1 MKKNL
6 FILAA
11 TAAALASCSNDV
23 TTAVNTTLNAPQEIT
38 FRTTADRMTRAADIT
53 SAADLKSINV
63 YAFQTGTTATPYI
76 NNVTFTGPTTYI
88 STPTQNWPAYNLD
101 FYAWSANSV
110 AHGDA
115 SSQVSTTAYNSYVVT
130 PSTTATTQADFIYA
144 TASNKGAADNAGN
157 VALAFTHK
165 ESRILVK
172 VKNTNSSLSFSVTGW
187 KLGFMVPNA
196 TFNGTTWTSPGT
208 ASASTIYTSDFSTAA
223 QAIAYHATNTTE
235 LTGSQIMIPQ
245 GVTPVS
251 AYASTSD
258 GAAVN
263 GAYIGIQYTA
273 STVSPVSEYQA
284 QTWGIWKIPAIT
296 WEAGK
301 QYTYIIDL
309 AQGGY
314 LETNKASTDE
324 NLDPIFV
331 NTEIKFAGVTIT
343 DWVTDLNGNS
353 TDDDDISATM

>member
-6 FILAA
+6 FILAV

-23 TTAVNTTLNAPQEIT
+23 TTAVNKTLNVPQEIT
-38 FRTTADRMTRAADIT
+38 FRSTTDGMTRAADIT

-63 YAFQTGTTATPYI
+63 YAFQTGTTASPYI
-76 NNVTFTGPTTYI
+76 SNITFTGPTTYT
-88 STPTQNWPAYNLD
+88 SSPTYNWPVYNLD
-101 FYAWSANSV
+101 FYAWSANSDS
-110 AHGDA
+110 HGDA
-115 SSQVSTTAYNSYVVT
+115 SSQVSTTVYNSYVVT
-130 PSTTATTQADFIYA
+130 PSTTAAEQADFIYA
-144 TASNKGAADNAGN
+144 AKSNVGSAGNAGG
-157 VALAFTHK
+157 VALAFEHK

-196 TFNGTTWTSPGT
+196 TFNGSTWGSLGT
-208 ASASTIYTSDFSTAA
+208 ASASTVYTSDFSSAA
-223 QAIAYHATNTTE
+223 QDITYHATNTTE

-245 GVTPVS
+245 TVTPVS
-251 AYASTSD
+251 TYASSSN

-263 GAYIGIQYTA
+263 GAYIGIEYTA
-273 STVSPVSEYQA
+273 TLTPSTEYQA
-284 QTWGIWKIPAIT
+284 KTWGIWKIPAIT

-314 LETNKASTDE
+314 YETNQASTDE

-331 NTEIKFAGVTIT
+331 NTEIKFANVTIT
-343 DWVTDLNGNS
+343 NWVT
-353 TDDDDISATM
+353 TEDISASM

>member
-38 FRTTADRMTRAADIT
+38 FRTTADRMTRASDIT
-53 SAADLKSINV
+53 SASDLKSINV
-63 YAFQTGTTATPYI
+63 YAFQTSTTATAYI

-88 STPTQNWPAYNLD
+88 SSPTYNWPVYNLD

-110 AHGDA
+110 ANGNAND
-115 SSQVSTTAYNSYVVT
+115 QVNTTAYNSYTVT
-130 PSTTATTQADFIYA
+130 PSTTAASQADFIYA
-144 TASNKGAADNAGN
+144 TASNVGAAGSASG

-172 VKNTNSSLSFSVTGW
+172 VKNTNSDLSFSVKGW
-187 KLGFMVPNA
+187 KLGYMVPNA
-196 TFNGTTWTSPGT
+196 TFNGTAWVSSGT
-208 ASASTIYTSDFSTAA
+208 ATATTIYTSDFSTAA
-223 QAIAYHATNTTE
+223 QEIAYHATNTTA

-245 GVTPVS
+245 TVTGVT
-251 AYASTSD
+251 AYASAED

-263 GAYIGIQYTA
+263 NAFIGIQYTA
-273 STVSPVSEYQA
+273 TTVSTSSEYQA
-284 QTWGIWKIPAIT
+284 ETWGIWPIPDIT

-309 AQGGY
+309 AQGGF
-314 LETNKASTDE
+314 LETNKNSTDA
-324 NLDPIFV
+324 NLDPIFT

-353 TDDDDISATM
+353 SSDDDINATM

>member
-11 TAAALASCSNDV
+11 TAAMLASCSNDE
-23 TTAVNTTLNAPQEIT
+23 TTAVNTALNASQEIT
-38 FRTTADRMTRAADIT
+38 FRSTTDGMTRAADIT
-53 SAADLKSINV
+53 DATDLKSINV

-76 NNVTFTGPTTYI
+76 NNVTFAGPTTYN
-88 STPTQNWPAYNLD
+88 STPTYNWPVYNLD

-110 AHGDA
+110 ANGDA
-115 SSQVSTTAYNSYVVT
+115 SGQVSTTTYNSYVVT
-130 PSTTATTQADFIYA
+130 PRTSAANQADFIYA
-144 TASNKGAADNAGN
+144 TASNVGAAGNAGG

-172 VKNTNSSLSFSVTGW
+172 VKNTNESLSFSVTGW
-187 KLGFMVPNA
+187 KLGYMVPNG
-196 TFNGTTWTSPGT
+196 TFNGTTWTSLG
-208 ASASTIYTSDFSTAA
+208 AA
-223 QAIAYHATNTTE
+223 QTIAYHATNTTA

-245 GVTPVS
+245 AVTPVS
-251 AYASTSD
+251 AYASASD

-263 GAYIGIQYTA
+263 GAYIGIEYTA
-273 STVSPVSEYQA
+273 STTSSTYQA
-284 QTWGIWKIPAIT
+284 KTWGIWKIPAIT

-314 LETNKASTDE
+314 YETNKNSTNAD
-324 NLDPIFV
+324 LDPIFE
-331 NTEIKFAGVTIT
+331 NTVIKFANVTIT
-343 DWVTDLNGNS
+343 NWVT
-353 TDDDDISATM
+353 TDDISASM

>member
-38 FRTTADRMTRAADIT
+38 FRTTADRMTRASDIT
-53 SAADLKSINV
+53 SATDLKSINV

-110 AHGDA
+110 ANGDA
-115 SSQVSTTAYNSYVVT
+115 STQVSTTAYNSYVVT
-130 PSTTATTQADFIYA
+130 PSTTAANQADFIYA

-208 ASASTIYTSDFSTAA
+208 ASASTIYTSDFSTAPLD
-223 QAIAYHATNTTE
+223 IAYHATNTTA

-251 AYASTSD
+251 AYASASE

>member
-88 STPTQNWPAYNLD
+88 STPTKNWPAYNLD

-110 AHGDA
+110 AKGDA

-172 VKNTNSSLSFSVTGW
+172 VKNTNSDLSFSVKGW
-187 KLGFMVPNA
+187 KLGFMVPYA
-196 TFNGTTWTSPGT
+196 TFNGSDWVSPGT
-208 ASASTIYTSDFSTAA
+208 ATAATIYTSDFSTAA
-223 QAIAYHATNTTE
+223 QAIAYHATNTTA

-245 GVTPVS
+245 AVTGVT
-251 AYASTSD
+251 AYASTEE

-263 GAYIGIQYTA
+263 NAFIGIQYTA
-273 STVSPVSEYQA
+273 TTVSTSSEYQSEI
-284 QTWGIWKIPAIT
+284 WGIWPIPNIT

-324 NLDPIFV
+324 KLDPIFV